1 MNDRKNPTGVSPINE
16 LRLRR
21 LTLDEALPK
30 LDQYLHDAFM
40 DGLIQVRV
48 IHGKGTG
55 TLRQTVRR
63 ELGKHPLVK
72 SFRPGGYGE
81 GGEGVT
87 IVEMAE
93 K

>member
-1 MNDRKNPTGVSPINE
+1 MMNTQPVNE
-16 LRLRR
+16 VHLRR

-40 DGLIQVRV
+40 AGLYQVRV
-48 IHGKGTG
+48 VHGKGTG
-55 TLRQTVRR
+55 ILRQTVRR
-63 ELGKHPLVK
+63 ELARHPLVK

-81 GGEGVT
+81 GGAGVT
-87 IVEMAE
+87 IVELAE